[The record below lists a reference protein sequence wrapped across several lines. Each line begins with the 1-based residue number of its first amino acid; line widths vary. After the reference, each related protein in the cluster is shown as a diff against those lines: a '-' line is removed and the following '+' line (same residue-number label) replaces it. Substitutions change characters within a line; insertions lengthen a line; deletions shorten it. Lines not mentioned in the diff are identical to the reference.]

1 MTATCRWTTSP
12 TWPSRTRTD
21 RARATD
27 QDCDEGAPQ
36 GPFFHAAGERPAT
49 PIFRLHGSGAAH
61 IRPPTRAAD
70 DASRTSG
77 GAIAQLV
84 ERLNGIQ
91 EVRGSTPLGST
102 SIAACFRLQTAA
114 WPAPSGS
121 RPTVCP
127 RRIVALPTVLDGTL
141 RGCRL
146 SGSAASSPLRSSAS
160 LSAGHPSGCASAGPF
175 ASLKNA
181 ATSACSPVW
190 AGSASEKSSRSPA
203 SNRSRGR
210 AFSFCVSV
218 NQRAP

>member
-36 GPFFHAAGERPAT
+36 GPIFHAAGERPAT

-141 RGCRL
+141 RGFRL
-146 SGSAASSPLRSSAS
+146 SGSAAGTTA
-160 LSAGHPSGCASAGPF
+160 F
-175 ASLKNA
+175 AAQVFSQ
-181 ATSACSPVW
+181 
-190 AGSASEKSSRSPA
+190 
-203 SNRSRGR
+203 
-210 AFSFCVSV
+210 SFCEPSFRVRVCRTVRKLEERGNLGVQSSV
-218 NQRAP
+218 GRKRIGKEQSQSR

>member
-91 EVRGSTPLGST
+91 EVRGSIPLGST
-102 SIAACFRLQTAA
+102 IRLSLTFQTAEPTRKA
-114 WPAPSGS
+114 GLS
-121 RPTVCP
+121 R
-127 RRIVALPTVLDGTL
+127 RRSRSL
-141 RGCRL
+141 
-146 SGSAASSPLRSSAS
+146 AASGAALSPAGERPGATAS
-160 LSAGHPSGCASAGPF
+160 CATGRGGPDGHSPRP
-175 ASLKNA
+175 
-181 ATSACSPVW
+181 ACSG
-190 AGSASEKSSRSPA
+190 AASHSAR
-203 SNRSRGR
+203 R
-210 AFSFCVSV
+210 
-218 NQRAP
+218 